1 MAARPASR
9 RSVTNVMAKEC
20 RCCME
25 LLALIRADVRAGLSF
40 KFIQKHS
47 YFVHLHL
54 AGLEFNYIF

>member
-40 KFIQKHS
+40 KFIQKQLFRAFTS
-47 YFVHLHL
+47 CRPR
-54 AGLEFNYIF
+54 I